1 MYYCLSINLNLS
13 FIAFYNIV
21 ETKFFNLNLIF
32 LMFQSYN
39 HVNKLALIPVTF
51 IFFLNLYLRT
61 RLVIVFE
68 NLLLQKQI
76 SFYLVFVFRTA

>member
-1 MYYCLSINLNLS
+1 
-13 FIAFYNIV
+13 
-21 ETKFFNLNLIF
+21 
-32 LMFQSYN
+32 MFQSYN

>member
-1 MYYCLSINLNLS
+1 
-13 FIAFYNIV
+13 
-21 ETKFFNLNLIF
+21 
-32 LMFQSYN
+32 MFQSYN

-68 NLLLQKQI
+68 NLLLHI
-76 SFYLVFVFRTA
+76 YLVFVFRTA